1 MKGFVLL
8 FSTFV
13 LAACGGEQ
21 EANNNSPNE
30 SEETAEV
37 KDADSQETTNDDLN
51 YQTTI
56 DQEYLNE
63 FEDIDNDM
71 KEEIENHTYTVDSP
85 YVSLDPYGTAPLT
98 ALVAFETE
106 NPTRAVLTIEGKTEE
121 TTMTHDF
128 EEMNTS
134 HQLPVL
140 GLYPGETNQVQVSLF
155 DSNDNLIRTKEIAI
169 ETEPLPENFWS
180 LDLAVQSNEQAM
192 EEGLTFLI
200 PSAGNLFA
208 VDSLGDV
215 RYYIKPWMSNTF
227 NKLDNG
233 NIQMALSKG
242 RGVPYNQLVEMNRL
256 GKPEQAVLLEIDHF
270 DRTDLFHHDVI
281 ELPNDNWLAPI
292 HDGSGDYIED
302 EMVEMNNESGEIVDH
317 MNFKDVFSAPFYENY
332 EGPYSEEGDWFHQN
346 SVEMTRDEESILVS
360 SRHQDMVMKLS
371 YPDMETEWV
380 LAADE
385 NWPEQTNIRDYLLE
399 PVNDSV
405 KFPTAQHAV
414 EELPDQDDDP
424 DTMDIMLF
432 DNNKRITR
440 GNEETSEEYSRAV
453 QYRVNEVEGTVEEID
468 SYGEERGT
476 SFYSSVVGD
485 ADFQPDTENVLITS
499 GRIENEGGDNPESR
513 IVEVA
518 GDDKEVVFE
527 LVVSRFADRHGDRSQ
542 VYRAERFPLYP
553 N

>member
-1 MKGFVLL
+1 VL
-8 FSTFV
+8 V
-13 LAACGGEQ
+13 ACESEQ
-21 EANNNSPNE
+21 EANNNSPNDP
-30 SEETAEV
+30 EETAKV
-37 KDADSQETTNDDLN
+37 KDTDSQETTTDDLN

-85 YVSLDPYGTAPLT
+85 YVSLNPYGTAPLT

-121 TTMTHDF
+121 TTITHDF
-128 EEMNTS
+128 EEMKTS

-140 GLYPGETNQVQVSLF
+140 GLYPGETNQIQVSLF

-256 GKPEQAVLLEIDHF
+256 GKTEQAVLLEIAHF

-281 ELPNDNWLAPI
+281 ELPDENWLAPI

-302 EMVEMNNESGEIVDH
+302 EMVEIDNETGEIVDH

-332 EGPYSEEGDWFHQN
+332 EGPYSEEGDWLHQN

-360 SRHQDMVMKLS
+360 SRHQDLVMKLS

-399 PVNDSV
+399 PMNDSV

-414 EELPDQDDDP
+414 EELPDQDNDP
-424 DTMDIMLF
+424 ETMDIMLF

-440 GNEETSEEYSRAV
+440 GNEETSGEYSRAV
-453 QYRVNEVEGTVEEID
+453 QYRVNEVEGTVEEMD

-476 SFYSSVVGD
+476 NFYSSVVGD

-513 IVEVA
+513 IVEVTN
-518 GDDKEVVFE
+518 DEEEVVFE